1 MLRISYSAYWNME
14 NFPTGNCYCH
24 FTDCTALS
32 ILLVICGL
40 LNHVPC
46 RSYQLFPAFLRTSSD
61 AALWNHNPGNT
72 FFAGGIVRLVCSQ
85 RCQTGRRYGIG
96 ASAWSQDFDSVE
108 VASVSKNI
116 NIFWLNGI
124 KVDMVNYPYP
134 WLDLPIEENRVRLA
148 SLNDIAAM
156 KIAAIVNRGTKKD
169 FIDLYTLLQSFSLDN
184 ILDMYSRK
192 YSDGSLFIVMKS
204 LIYFDDAETDPMPN
218 VLNDTTWEDVKDC
231 LRTVVRDSS
240 LL

>member
-1 MLRISYSAYWNME
+1 MLHYETITPETHSLLEKLSDLSVLKDARLV
-14 NFPTGNCYCH
+14 GG
-24 FTDCTALS
+24 TALA
-32 ILLVICGL
+32 L
-40 LNHVPC
+40 
-46 RSYQLFPAFLRTSSD
+46 QLGHRTSTD
-61 AALWNHNPGNT
+61 LD
-72 FFAGGIVRLVCSQ
+72 FF
-85 RCQTGRRYGIG
+85 GRINADSEELRDILREIG
-96 ASAWSQDFDSVE
+96 SVE

-134 WLDLPIEENRVRLA
+134 WLDLPIEGNRVRLA

>member
-1 MLRISYSAYWNME
+1 MLHYETITPETHSLLEKLSDLSVLKDARLVE
-14 NFPTGNCYCH
+14 G
-24 FTDCTALS
+24 TALA
-32 ILLVICGL
+32 L
-40 LNHVPC
+40 
-46 RSYQLFPAFLRTSSD
+46 QLGHRTSTD
-61 AALWNHNPGNT
+61 LD
-72 FFAGGIVRLVCSQ
+72 FF
-85 RCQTGRRYGIG
+85 GRINADSEKLRDILREIG
-96 ASAWSQDFDSVE
+96 SVE
-108 VASVSKNI
+108 IASVSKNI
-116 NIFWLNGI
+116 NIFWINGI

-192 YSDGSLFIVMKS
+192 YSDGSLFIVMKN

-218 VLNDTTWEDVKDC
+218 VLNDATWEDVKDC

>member
-1 MLRISYSAYWNME
+1 M
-14 NFPTGNCYCH
+14 
-24 FTDCTALS
+24 
-32 ILLVICGL
+32 
-40 LNHVPC
+40 
-46 RSYQLFPAFLRTSSD
+46 
-61 AALWNHNPGNT
+61 
-72 FFAGGIVRLVCSQ
+72 
-85 RCQTGRRYGIG
+85 
-96 ASAWSQDFDSVE
+96 E

-116 NIFWLNGI
+116 NIFWINGI

-192 YSDGSLFIVMKS
+192 YSDGSLFIVMKN

-218 VLNDTTWEDVKDC
+218 VLNDATWEDVKDC

>member
-1 MLRISYSAYWNME
+1 MLHYETITPETHSLLEKLSDLSVLKDARLV
-14 NFPTGNCYCH
+14 GG
-24 FTDCTALS
+24 TALA
-32 ILLVICGL
+32 L
-40 LNHVPC
+40 
-46 RSYQLFPAFLRTSSD
+46 QLGHRTSTD
-61 AALWNHNPGNT
+61 LD
-72 FFAGGIVRLVCSQ
+72 FF
-85 RCQTGRRYGIG
+85 GRINADSEELRDILREIG
-96 ASAWSQDFDSVE
+96 SVE
-108 VASVSKNI
+108 IASVSKNI
-116 NIFWLNGI
+116 NIFWINGI